1 MNMPKLSI
9 SVIIPVYNTE
19 KYLAQAIKSV
29 LDQTVQ
35 PDEIIVVDDGST
47 DKSVEVA
54 RQFLPKVKII
64 TQQNKGAGTARNVG
78 IKEASGAY
86 LAFLDADDLWVENKL
101 EQQLSYLEN
110 HPETDM
116 VFGIVAQFVSPE
128 LSAEHQSKLKTELE
142 KMPGY
147 VAGAM
152 LIKLETFMKVGLLN
166 EKLELGEFIDW
177 FSRAKDMSLSYHVLD
192 EVVLKRRIHTTNMGI
207 YKKQNLKD
215 YTSILREAL
224 ARKRKMMNSN
234 EE

>member
-1 MNMPKLSI
+1 MPKPSI
-9 SVIIPVYNTE
+9 SVIIPVFNTE

-29 LDQTVQ
+29 LEQTVQ

-54 RQFLPKVKII
+54 RHFEPRIKII
-64 TQQNKGAGTARNVG
+64 TQQNKGAGAARNAG
-78 IKEASGAY
+78 IKQASGEY

-101 EQQLSYLEN
+101 KQQLSYLEN

-116 VFGIVAQFVSPE
+116 IFGIVAQFVSPE

-147 VAGAM
+147 VTGAM
-152 LIKLETFMKVGLLN
+152 LIKHETFMKVGLLN

-177 FSRAKDMSLSYHVLD
+177 FSRAKDMGLNYNLLD
-192 EVVLKRRIHTTNMGI
+192 EIVLKRRIHTTNLGI

>member
-1 MNMPKLSI
+1 MPKPTI

-177 FSRAKDMSLSYHVLD
+177 FSRAKDMRLSYHVLD